1 MVMLKTVNENVT
13 MSLTVNNKQL
23 SKNYNKT
30 WGKNWKANEDKFWS
44 KPVYGDNDK
53 YIKNKNKNICRQYD
67 YKFP

>member
-1 MVMLKTVNENVT
+1 MLKTVNENVT

-30 WGKNWKANEDKFWS
+30 LGKNWS

>member
-30 WGKNWKANEDKFWS
+30 
-44 KPVYGDNDK
+44 
-53 YIKNKNKNICRQYD
+53 
-67 YKFP
+67 